1 MKCFYLFSSGSLLPK
16 SPREHIDFTKT
27 LTMSK
32 ETNSDF
38 LGSAFTN
45 MKLVGTGGSGAV
57 YSAIDVETDQRVALK
72 RLILRDRMNCRAAL
86 REVKALKTLEHENV
100 VKLLKV
106 VDSEGMPFLDGMDEH
121 FRGATELY
129 LVEDLIDSDL
139 HQILQSKG
147 KLREDYVKLF
157 LYQLLRGLKYIHSAN
172 VVHRDVKPS
181 NLLVDSETLLL
192 RIGDF
197 GRSRILDPAYSHYG
211 HLTHSVSTLW
221 YKSPELLLNASTY
234 DSSVDMW
241 AAGCVFA
248 EMLLGKPLFEGRHE
262 IDQMEQILDSVCLT
276 EEEWIA
282 LKPHL
287 PERTALK
294 RTQEQGSA
302 LGSKFPHIDIQGKAG
317 FVVGSNH
324 VNIKINLHTCAMVNY
339 TYVT

>member
-1 MKCFYLFSSGSLLPK
+1 
-16 SPREHIDFTKT
+16 
-27 LTMSK
+27 MS
-32 ETNSDF
+32 EGTNSDF
-38 LGSAFTN
+38 LGSGFTN

-72 RLILRDRMNCRAAL
+72 RLILRDRMNCKAAL

-100 VKLLKV
+100 VKLTKV
-106 VDSEGMPFLDGMDEH
+106 VDSEGMPFLDGTDEH

-197 GRSRILDPAYSHYG
+197 GRSRILDPAYSHNG

-276 EEEWIA
+276 EEEWTV

-302 LGSKFPHIDIQGKAG
+302 LGSKFPHIGIQGRSRFYCRFEPYMKTLEFICIVAQLEATR
-317 FVVGSNH
+317 SSS
-324 VNIKINLHTCAMVNY
+324 LT
-339 TYVT
+339 